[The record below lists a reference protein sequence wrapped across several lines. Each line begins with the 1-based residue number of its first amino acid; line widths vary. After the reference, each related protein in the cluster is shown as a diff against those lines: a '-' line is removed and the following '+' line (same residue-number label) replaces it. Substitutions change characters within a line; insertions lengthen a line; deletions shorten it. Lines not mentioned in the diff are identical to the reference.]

1 MIKTEQLTRNYG
13 NYRGIFDLT
22 MEIPPGK
29 IFGFIGPNGAGKTTT
44 IKLLCGLYRPTA
56 GQAFING
63 IPVDRR
69 HRREIKRAIGYM
81 PDHMGSYDQMSV
93 WEYLDF
99 FCAAYRVP
107 KRQRKARVDE
117 VLDLTAAAYMLD
129 YQVDSLSQ
137 GMGKR
142 VALAKTLLHDPPVLI
157 LDEPASGLDP
167 RARIEMR
174 ETIMRLRALGKTILL
189 SSHILPELSSVC
201 DLVGIVEKGRLRAF
215 GTVRDMLARM
225 REHIVLRVR
234 VAEGGDAD
242 RAADCCRGQ
251 PHVKEAL
258 VAGDEVCINYVGP
271 RTDIP
276 GLNRYLVEQGVPVAS
291 FMEDEGDLED
301 AFLHVT
307 REVDAT
313 EGTPPKSP
321 AS

>member
-1 MIKTEQLTRNYG
+1 MIKTDHLTRDYG
-13 NYRGIFDLT
+13 NGRGIFDLT
-22 MEIPPGK
+22 MEIPAGQ

-44 IKLLCGLYRPTA
+44 IKLLCGLYQPTS

-69 HRREIKRAIGYM
+69 HLRDVKRAIGYM
-81 PDHMGSYDQMSV
+81 PDHMGSYEQMSV

-107 KRQRKARVDE
+107 ARQRKARIDE
-117 VLDLTAAAYMLD
+117 VLQLTAATYMLD

-142 VALAKTLLHDPPVLI
+142 VALAKTLLHNPPVLI

-174 ETIMRLRALGKTILL
+174 ETIMRLRELGKTILL

-201 DLVGIVEKGRLRAF
+201 DLIGVVEKGRLRAF
-215 GTVRDMLARM
+215 GTVRDMLASM

-234 VAEGGDAD
+234 VATGYVE
-242 RAADCCRGQ
+242 RAAAGCRGQ
-251 PHVKEAL
+251 PHVQDVVVE
-258 VAGDEVCINYVGP
+258 GDEVRVHYIGP
-271 RTDIP
+271 RTEIA
-276 GLNRYLVEQGVPVAS
+276 GLNRHLVEQGVAVAE
-291 FMEDEGDLED
+291 FTEEQGDLED

-307 REVDAT
+307 READEA
-313 EGTPPKSP
+313 EQAKGGTSP
-321 AS
+321 S